1 MIPDTISEDLD
12 QMTAL
17 VRADSAESIP
27 EAAQEFEAVP
37 IATEY
42 TIRVIEGGEMKEA
55 AYKLRAGKILPY
67 EKQMPGIPS
76 VKF

>member
-27 EAAQEFEAVP
+27 EAAQEFETVP
-37 IATEY
+37 ISTEY
-42 TIRVIEGGEMKEA
+42 NIRVIEGGEMKQA